1 MFIAIIS
8 SLSKTGAI
16 EGNALSKLL
25 YLRNKLYFNMI
36 ALHVFLHQLQ
46 PEHYIWRWEWIPVE
60 DSTVPIVCP
69 TGFSELD
76 QECKISLKLTTV
88 DQGNMLNPFHYYIS
102 NTNQSFFPFR
112 KSLECTHII
121 NYIACLHHFTTQS
134 C

>member
-1 MFIAIIS
+1 MFSYTSYNLSTIS
-8 SLSKTGAI
+8 EDGNEYQLRI
-16 EGNALSKLL
+16 E
-25 YLRNKLYFNMI
+25 
-36 ALHVFLHQLQ
+36 
-46 PEHYIWRWEWIPVE
+46 
-60 DSTVPIVCP
+60 STVPIVCP